1 MFKVWFK
8 CARFCSKCSC
18 VGGERSRLSERL
30 RGNAQRLYLKWS
42 LTARPIAKFN
52 VLVCSYFVLI
62 IPDDVLVR
70 VVRADVIN
78 KLFKFKYSL
87 IIVFLARCA
96 FVPISCFTCQLVRS
110 PMDIVLRWVVGFYQA
125 DQSLGSPYHVLLFA
139 TQKRIECLVVL
150 FCIMLFIGVGNV
162 LVALMYVLGQLLE
175 MFISRRGFL
184 SESLLQLF
192 ARRRLFIS

>member
-1 MFKVWFK
+1 MLVNVPQGNEWIGTVRLDYMLKVQFRCSRFDSNVQGLVQMFKGWF
-8 CARFCSKCSC
+8 KCSC

-78 KLFKFKYSL
+78 KLFKFKYSF
-87 IIVFLARCA
+87 IVVFLTRCA
-96 FVPISCFTCQLVRS
+96 FVPHLPAC
-110 PMDIVLRWVVGFYQA
+110 
-125 DQSLGSPYHVLLFA
+125 
-139 TQKRIECLVVL
+139 
-150 FCIMLFIGVGNV
+150 
-162 LVALMYVLGQLLE
+162 ALSYGY
-175 MFISRRGFL
+175 S
-184 SESLLQLF
+184 S
-192 ARRRLFIS
+192 